1 MGLLSCTNKVELFL
15 SYPSFSPHKEMG
27 VMGPF
32 SSKGRRGRGRE
43 EEERK
48 GWEQSQTAWRVF

>member
-1 MGLLSCTNKVELFL
+1 MGLLSCTNKVKLFL

-43 EEERK
+43 EEEKK
-48 GWEQSQTAWRVF
+48 G